1 MYHRTTPHATHTP
14 AFQVFASQVRTQVGG
29 VGLLAL
35 ARRLERVLHFLGPD
49 DIRNCCELSKAMRE
63 QRRLELV
70 GIGARRAQELRR
82 DVADGLQTIVKLGQ
96 GLYMRAQRGQF
107 GRRGGRRCRRSA
119 RAISCGRVT
128 R

>member
-1 MYHRTTPHATHTP
+1 MWA
-14 AFQVFASQVRTQVGG
+14 
-29 VGLLAL
+29 GLVDSPSFEGLSAKICVEAAGIGKLAL
-35 ARRLERVLHFLGPD
+35 PRGLERVLHFLGPD
-49 DIRNCCELSKAMRE
+49 DIRHCCELSKAVRE

-96 GLYMRAQRGQF
+96 GLYARAQRGQF
-107 GRRGGRRCRRSA
+107 GRRGGRRCLRRA